1 MDLEAKK
8 RQLREELKRLRGLR
22 KEKLLDRGDAFRIG
36 DGWHDNAT
44 FDSLT
49 MQVDVL
55 NSQIRRMKEELA
67 GLKGG

>member
-1 MDLEAKK
+1 MDSGTK
-8 RQLREELKRLRGLR
+8 RQQLREELKRLKKLR
-22 KEKLLDRGDAFRIG
+22 DKKLLDRGDAYGIG

-55 NSQIRRMKEELA
+55 NAQIRGVKQEL
-67 GLKGG
+67 LELRR